1 MKYLLSYNRIF
12 SGACFDCYFWRRL
25 GDCCCD
31 RCRRNN
37 IGALGDKPNKQIE
50 SWERVR
56 ESENVPRTTMVDH
69 FDERKMSLS
78 FYWKINESDMISPL
92 FPFLPP
98 PSSRLTFIWICPVLS
113 LVRFRQLIF
122 PRLRSV
128 DPHQISLWWIQNV
141 SALRRLFLCCFV
153 NRRTKHRG
161 K

>member
-50 SWERVR
+50 SRERVR

-92 FPFLPP
+92 FPLPP
-98 PSSRLTFIWICPVLS
+98 ASIITIDVYLNMSGVVSRPISATYFPPSPIRWPASNLFMMDPECLGTETFISVL
-113 LVRFRQLIF
+113 FCQ
-122 PRLRSV
+122 PA
-128 DPHQISLWWIQNV
+128 NE
-141 SALRRLFLCCFV
+141 A
-153 NRRTKHRG
+153 
-161 K
+161 